1 MNAGLHWQRRLWRF
15 ATAPFQRRTYSP
27 RLIRPERSAGPDLT
41 TSATASAPSMF
52 VANRMP
58 TPQWSLQKC
67 SRVSAAQVLER
78 VRVAPLHGTHAMRR
92 CALHYRRCTS
102 WRDCMPG
109 IAATP
114 SSTHA
119 IVLEAP
125 SQHLES
131 QHPIRPSRRSMPA
144 HTPLRMF
151 KNPKKEKRK
160 KESCLV
166 KFRRRS
172 SFLGALGQSFN
183 RSRGPVT
190 RVTCRGNQDSPLT

>member
-1 MNAGLHWQRRLWRF
+1 MQDCTGSADCG
-15 ATAPFQRRTYSP
+15 ASPPAPFQRRTYSP

-131 QHPIRPSRRSMPA
+131 QHPIRPSIA
-144 HTPLRMF
+144 HASANVQKTMF
-151 KNPKKEKRK
+151 KKKKEKK
-160 KESCLV
+160 KVAWSNLDEEVRFWEPWDKASTGP
-166 KFRRRS
+166 
-172 SFLGALGQSFN
+172 GAPL
-183 RSRGPVT
+183 RG
-190 RVTCRGNQDSPLT
+190 